1 MAVIIRDAL
10 AQEFG
15 NVTSLT
21 VEAYREYSHA
31 LTADNWEIMRT
42 NLSNV
47 AAIAEQG
54 RLIVAQQDQELV
66 GAVVYHPPGASDSRL
81 FSPEWASLR
90 MLAVSPRHRGQG
102 IGQQLS
108 LECVHRA
115 KQDKAEVVGLHTS
128 ELMAAARQM
137 YEKLG
142 FKQEIELPRH
152 FGIQYWRYVLKLA
165 ESLSAR

>member
-1 MAVIIRDAL
+1 MAVIVRDAL
-10 AQEFG
+10 VQEV
-15 NVTSLT
+15 NDVASLT

-31 LTADNWEIMRT
+31 LTLDNWEIMRT

-47 AAIAEQG
+47 AAIAKQG
-54 RLIVAQQDQELV
+54 RLIVAQRDQSLV
-66 GAVVYHPPGASDSRL
+66 GSVVYHPPGASDSRL
-81 FSPEWASLR
+81 FQPEWASLR

-108 LECVHRA
+108 LECIHRA
-115 KQDKAEVVGLHTS
+115 KRDNAEVVGLHTS

-152 FGIQYWRYVLKLA
+152 FGIQYWRYVLKLT
-165 ESLSAR
+165 ESLPAR

>member
-1 MAVIIRDAL
+1 MAVIVRDAL
-10 AQEFG
+10 VQEV
-15 NVTSLT
+15 NDVASLT

-31 LTADNWEIMRT
+31 LTPDNWEIMRT

-47 AAIAEQG
+47 AAIAKQG
-54 RLIVAQQDQELV
+54 CLIVAQRDQALV
-66 GAVVYHPPGASDSRL
+66 GSVVYHPPGASDSRL
-81 FSPEWASLR
+81 FQPEWASLR

-108 LECVHRA
+108 LECIRRA

-152 FGIQYWRYVLKLA
+152 FGIQYWRYVLKLT
-165 ESLSAR
+165 ESLPAR